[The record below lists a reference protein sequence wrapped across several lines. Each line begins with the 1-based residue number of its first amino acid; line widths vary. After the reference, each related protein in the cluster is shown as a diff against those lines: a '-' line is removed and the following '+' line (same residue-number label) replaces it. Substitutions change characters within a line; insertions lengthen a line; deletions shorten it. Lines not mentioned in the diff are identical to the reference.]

1 MEEEVTTNT
10 KVIIADKIQV
20 ITILKGNKE
29 DTDNITK
36 DTTHNIDNRHDDQMH
51 IDLMEKVTTF
61 ITNLMIRD
69 LHPTQ
74 EIIDT
79 TNIIKNSE
87 KAEEIMTEDQTD
99 EDPTTTEITILNK
112 DIIDTYNNI
121 IITEEKHIITEEK
134 KSTEESKT
142 IDIMMMDTN
151 IDEQTM
157 TMIEEEK
164 TGSIMDI
171 DIESTSRTI
180 SIHEEETWDVNDT
193 LKNYIEK
200 NKKVKNKKTDKN
212 TNNTKINNKIK
223 IGCINIRGLNA
234 DKETDNKQERLK
246 NFIKK
251 ENWDIAGI
259 NETKIKKSKGKYIY
273 KEWENMKI
281 RNNSAEEEKSK
292 GSQILIQK
300 YWTEVRTI
308 NYQEIEGYAQ
318 SIDIRLKGNKKS
330 IRIIN
335 IYMVG
340 NNKNKKKEIISIVD
354 RWINEGKN
362 ENLDVIVMGDFNER
376 RQNKGKKNKNIL
388 LEMIDSHNMVDIHYF
403 FNNEDLIDTWTNR
416 TISTRIDYIFVNSE
430 MLQRIEEHEVLNVEN
445 KLLTDHKALTITIK
459 IDNETTSSTNNK
471 RKDTGHFRNK
481 FSGKEWEEIAER
493 VENSIIERQMD
504 IDENVES
511 NEEVTSEIDKKW
523 TKLKNVITKV
533 ITETKQEIR
542 TKTNTTMNTKKEYNS
557 NINEMSDCDRV
568 KTKLKIIKEIEQ
580 CWKKWN
586 KLTME
591 KNESNV
597 KTRWNLDM
605 MENFGARERKVIT
618 KYKIL
623 VHRFNDICNM
633 KMTTEAFKQNIT
645 LHDNLEDSTSINIA
659 KIKLE
664 KEKSRLLCDMVNVQK
679 YEQSLA
685 IEKNIE
691 KREQLMTTDLKEM
704 IIRIIDKRRGQIKI
718 DSCQKISED
727 RVRMITNHEEIKDEV
742 VEHYKNWTCTRNF
755 DEEEFNKNWKHYYDK
770 LETVDEHIYDHLCE
784 EVTLIECDLTLNNVK
799 NDKAAGASGIPYD
812 FWKKSGHH
820 TKKALI
826 DIINLVIIEG
836 TWPTHVK

>member
-1 MEEEVTTNT
+1 MVIESRLYPKFNGNTETGKEEIYGPADRRRSGSRLQRHIRDSKQRKGERVGSPFGPTNKITTTTDTMEEEVTTNT

-180 SIHEEETWDVNDT
+180 N
-193 LKNYIEK
+193 
-200 NKKVKNKKTDKN
+200 
-212 TNNTKINNKIK
+212 
-223 IGCINIRGLNA
+223 
-234 DKETDNKQERLK
+234 
-246 NFIKK
+246 
-251 ENWDIAGI
+251 
-259 NETKIKKSKGKYIY
+259 
-273 KEWENMKI
+273 
-281 RNNSAEEEKSK
+281 
-292 GSQILIQK
+292 
-300 YWTEVRTI
+300 
-308 NYQEIEGYAQ
+308 
-318 SIDIRLKGNKKS
+318 
-330 IRIIN
+330 
-335 IYMVG
+335 
-340 NNKNKKKEIISIVD
+340 
-354 RWINEGKN
+354 
-362 ENLDVIVMGDFNER
+362 
-376 RQNKGKKNKNIL
+376 
-388 LEMIDSHNMVDIHYF
+388 
-403 FNNEDLIDTWTNR
+403 
-416 TISTRIDYIFVNSE
+416 
-430 MLQRIEEHEVLNVEN
+430 
-445 KLLTDHKALTITIK
+445 
-459 IDNETTSSTNNK
+459 NETTSSTNNK

-664 KEKSRLLCDMVNVQK
+664 KEKSRLLCDM
-679 YEQSLA
+679 
-685 IEKNIE
+685 I
-691 KREQLMTTDLKEM
+691 
-704 IIRIIDKRRGQIKI
+704 
-718 DSCQKISED
+718 
-727 RVRMITNHEEIKDEV
+727 
-742 VEHYKNWTCTRNF
+742 
-755 DEEEFNKNWKHYYDK
+755 
-770 LETVDEHIYDHLCE
+770 
-784 EVTLIECDLTLNNVK
+784 
-799 NDKAAGASGIPYD
+799 
-812 FWKKSGHH
+812 
-820 TKKALI
+820 
-826 DIINLVIIEG
+826 
-836 TWPTHVK
+836 